1 MSMINGLQTPY
12 DLCIG
17 SVLSVAHIQTTQSW
31 HQDNLMYSDRWVIS
45 YSLSGACHYRW
56 GSHSRT
62 IRSGDILLFMPGFY
76 RSAKSSETEPWEFIV
91 IKVSLTDINPATL
104 DMLRA
109 LPVHLPNA
117 VKKLGELMQKCESIW
132 SKKRSGYIVR
142 CKGIIYEIFFLLLR
156 EAENR
161 SLNVKAAMRIAPA
174 MDLLEQNMHL
184 NYSTETL
191 AEASGLS
198 VSHFRTLFRHVTG
211 FSPVQ
216 YQNYLSMAR
225 AKDLLLS
232 GNISVSEAANMIGIG
247 DIYYFSR
254 MFKQYMGV
262 SPSNAKEK

>member
-1 MSMINGLQTPY
+1 MISGLQTPY

-17 SVLSVAHIQTTQSW
+17 SVLSVAHIQTTKNW
-31 HQDNLMYSDRWVIS
+31 RQDNLMYTDRWVIS
-45 YSLSGACHYRW
+45 YTLSGVCHYRW
-56 GSHSRT
+56 GNRNHT
-62 IRSGDILLFMPGFY
+62 IRTGDVLLFGPGFF
-76 RSAKSSETEPWEFIV
+76 RSAQSSDTEPWEFIV
-91 IKVSLTDINPATL
+91 IKVGLTDLNPEAEN
-104 DMLRA
+104 MLRA

-117 VKKLGELMQKCESIW
+117 VKKLGELIQKCESIW
-132 SKKRSGYIVR
+132 CKKRSGYIVR
-142 CKGIIYEIFFLLLR
+142 CKGIIYEILFLLLR

-161 SLNVKAAMRIAPA
+161 SLNVKASLRIAPA
-174 MDLLEQNMHL
+174 MDLLEQNMRL

-262 SPSNAKEK
+262 SPSNVKEK